1 MPRIL
6 IVEDEP
12 AISFGL
18 ELDLKTEG
26 YDVEIVED
34 GESRWIDY
42 NGGIRQ
48 GMDRADMTW
57 AHENR

>member
-18 ELDLKTEG
+18 ELDLKT
-26 YDVEIVED
+26 DD
-34 GESRWIDY
+34 TKPKSSKTAKR
-42 NGGIRQ
+42 RF
-48 GMDRADMTW
+48 A
-57 AHENR
+57 AHATAHSI